1 MDSLFIFLVRYQTWI
16 YVILGLILA
25 IYLKKLLAA
34 TQDWNATIFGLERDY
49 AQKKLNTALVMVV
62 VTGLL
67 LAAEFVSVNY
77 LISDLPAFD
86 PLTGAALTTAEVDV
100 EIVSE
105 AQRSGAEDIQGGLG
119 GFAGGCQA
127 GVLEWISPSPSE
139 VVSGLYTLKA
149 TVNVP
154 EMGFFRYDY
163 APINDPSRWNA
174 ILAGNLPVIEGTL
187 GPLATTEI
195 ENGDYILRLEVLSK
209 TNEAWAPCDVSIRI
223 MNETE
228 E

>member
-1 MDSLFIFLVRYQTWI
+1 MDSLLIFLVRYQTWI

-67 LAAEFVSVNY
+67 LAAEFVSVKY

-100 EIVSE
+100 EIVGE
-105 AQRSGAEDIQGGLG
+105 AQRSGGEEVQG
-119 GFAGGCQA
+119 GFAGGCQE
-127 GVLEWISPSPSE
+127 GVLEWISPGPSE
-139 VVSGLYTLKA
+139 VVSDLYTLKA

-174 ILAGNLPVIEGTL
+174 ISAGNLPVIEGTL

>member
-77 LISDLPAFD
+77 LIKI
-86 PLTGAALTTAEVDV
+86 V
-100 EIVSE
+100 EK
-105 AQRSGAEDIQGGLG
+105 
-119 GFAGGCQA
+119 F
-127 GVLEWISPSPSE
+127 
-139 VVSGLYTLKA
+139 Y
-149 TVNVP
+149 
-154 EMGFFRYDY
+154 
-163 APINDPSRWNA
+163 
-174 ILAGNLPVIEGTL
+174 
-187 GPLATTEI
+187 
-195 ENGDYILRLEVLSK
+195 
-209 TNEAWAPCDVSIRI
+209 
-223 MNETE
+223 
-228 E
+228 